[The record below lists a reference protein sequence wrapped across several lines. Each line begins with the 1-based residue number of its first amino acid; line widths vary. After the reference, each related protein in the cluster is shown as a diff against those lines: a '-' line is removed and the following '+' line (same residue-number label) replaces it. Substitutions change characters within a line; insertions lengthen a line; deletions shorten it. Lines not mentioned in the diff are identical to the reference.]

1 MGTRNLTIV
10 KHNDKYKVAQYGQ
23 WDGYPSGQGVTV
35 LEFARTL
42 SRINSLL
49 EFTHKVDAVEE
60 ASSEYIADIE
70 KRVQQG
76 RLKDWALA
84 YPELSRDTCAK
95 ILKMIMER
103 PAGLK
108 LRNDIEFAADS
119 LFCEWAYVIDLDEGT
134 LEAFV
139 GFNKLPL
146 KPDDRFFFLM
156 DKRRVDYI
164 DKDYYPI
171 KLFPG
176 ARWRLNEL
184 PTVDEFLAT
193 FREGEEAD
201 DA

>member
-10 KHNDKYKVAQYGQ
+10 KHNGKYKVAQYGQ

-35 LEFARTL
+35 LEFAWTL

-76 RLKDWALA
+76 RLKDWEKA

-95 ILKMIMER
+95 ILKMIMES

-146 KPDDRFFFLM
+146 KPDDRFFFFFF
-156 DKRRVDYI
+156 KRRVDYI
-164 DKDYYPI
+164 DEDYYPV

>member
-103 PAGLK
+103 PAGLT

-146 KPDDRFFFLM
+146 KPDDRFYFLM

-164 DKDYYPI
+164 DEDYYPI